1 MLKLSFALILNVNC
15 QFILFPDIALR
26 GAGTRLL
33 MIASAITVLTWAVYT
48 QLYYAIEQLFICEEQ
63 FRGYGG

>member
-26 GAGTRLL
+26 GA
-33 MIASAITVLTWAVYT
+33 IASVITVLTWAVYT